1 LSEGT
6 TLRRVRYPEIGART
20 RATFLDRLPV
30 GPGEVE
36 LRAGVVVALL
46 GNPLALVETLHPL
59 EGGARRLEANPRL
72 LVVEGGVVRREEN
85 HRTVPLDEVTNPIED
100 LRDGVGEGR
109 RRRRFGTSR
118 QACGEAQ
125 VGTERGRLDG
135 TNLNGNSL
143 LPVDLVDRP
152 GRFRLVAGA
161 SGEGE
166 DEDRREQERQ
176 QSSRVGATR

>member
-1 LSEGT
+1 VIAPTCRSVTQTVVLRVLKSETVKRSSPGRTLSEGT

-20 RATFLDRLPV
+20 RGDVLDRLPV

-100 LRDGVGEGR
+100 LRDGVGEGSPSPSIR
-109 RRRRFGTSR
+109 
-118 QACGEAQ
+118 
-125 VGTERGRLDG
+125 
-135 TNLNGNSL
+135 NL
-143 LPVDLVDRP
+143 P
-152 GRFRLVAGA
+152 
-161 SGEGE
+161 SGL
-166 DEDRREQERQ
+166 R
-176 QSSRVGATR
+176 